1 MFLAVGRQLW
11 RTSPGPLKLVGNRS
25 VGDGE
30 PKPVL
35 DGVKRRF
42 FGGVYRGASG
52 LEFKYGLGR
61 RRVLR

>member
-11 RTSPGPLKLVGNRS
+11 RTSSGPLKLVGNRS
-25 VGDGE
+25 VGDGD

-42 FGGVYRGASG
+42 FGGNLQFSLFTEALV
-52 LEFKYGLGR
+52 
-61 RRVLR
+61 V